1 MKFISFPN
9 QNSDGNVRMAMEFCC
24 NLLKYG
30 NNNNKKYFR
39 YHSNTHK
46 KNKSK
51 CNGRIISKILSEFQ
65 WAKADELAYFSYLDG
80 YLSMMN
86 RWT

>member
-1 MKFISFPN
+1 MKFIGFPN
-9 QNSDGNVRMAMEFCC
+9 QNSDGSVRMSMRI
-24 NLLKYG
+24 LLKYG
-30 NNNNKKYFR
+30 NKKKNYFR
-39 YHSNTHK
+39 YHLNTHK

-51 CNGRIISKILSEFQ
+51 YNGRIISKILSEFQ
-65 WAKADELAYFSYLDG
+65 WAKSDELAYLDG